1 MNDIDFE
8 LTKTGK
14 SKNVSFAAGA
24 KKGNSKA
31 AGNMALAEVSQGHV
45 REGVDDIR

>member
-24 KKGNSKA
+24 KNSKA